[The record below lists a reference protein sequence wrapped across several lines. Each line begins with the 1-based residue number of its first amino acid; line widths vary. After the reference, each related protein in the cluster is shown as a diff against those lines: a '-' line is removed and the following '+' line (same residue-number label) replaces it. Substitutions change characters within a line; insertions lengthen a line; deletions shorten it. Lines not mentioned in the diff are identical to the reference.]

1 MPLPRPP
8 KTAPDRL
15 GQTEFV
21 ALMAVLFAI
30 IAFSI
35 DSMLPALPGIAA
47 DLSPE
52 TPNRAQLIISAFV
65 AGIGVG
71 IFFAGPI
78 SDAVGRKPTVIGGL
92 VLYIA
97 GAVLATQA
105 PTLETLLAARFLQG
119 LGAAAPR
126 VVTIALVRDLYEGR
140 AMARIMSF
148 VMMVFVMIPS
158 VAPAMGTVIIA
169 GFGWRGIFWAFVAFG
184 LVGGLWLHLRQAETL
199 SPARR
204 RPLRW
209 GPIRDAAAEVAG
221 HRMVRLYIA
230 AMTLGYAQLFALLVS
245 IQPVM
250 TQVFGLSDAAFPLWF
265 MAIGVV
271 SAGGTIINATL
282 VMRLGMRRLAM
293 AAYGGMV
300 VVALATG
307 VPVLTGWAQG
317 GVALAL
323 FLIFATAVFFIA
335 GLTFGNLNA
344 LALQP
349 MGHIAGLA
357 SSVTGAASTLLS
369 VVIAA
374 PVGLAYDGTIGPL
387 VLCTVICSA
396 LCWALLR
403 ASREAAPVAAGG

>member
-1 MPLPRPP
+1 MPLPRP
-8 KTAPDRL
+8 PDRL

-21 ALMAVLFAI
+21 ALMAVLFAT

-47 DLSPE
+47 ELSPDA
-52 TPNRAQLIISAFV
+52 PNRAQLIISAFV

-78 SDAVGRKPTVIGGL
+78 SDAVGRKPTVLGGL
-92 VLYIA
+92 CLYIA

-169 GFGWRGIFWAFVAFG
+169 GFGWRGIFGAFVAFG

-199 SPARR
+199 PPARR

-209 GPIRDAAAEVAG
+209 GPIRAAVAEVAG

-265 MAIGVV
+265 LGIGVV
-271 SAGGTIINATL
+271 SAGGTVVNATL

-293 AAYGGMV
+293 TAFGGMV
-300 VVALATG
+300 AVAVLTG
-307 VPVLTGWAQG
+307 VPVLAGWAQG
-317 GVALAL
+317 NVAFAL

-387 VLCTVICSA
+387 VLCTVVCSA
-396 LCWALLR
+396 LCWALVR

>member
-1 MPLPRPP
+1 MPLPRP
-8 KTAPDRL
+8 PDRL

-47 DLSPE
+47 ELSPDA
-52 TPNRAQLIISAFV
+52 PNRAQLIISAFV

-78 SDAVGRKPTVIGGL
+78 SDAVGRKPTVLGGL

-169 GFGWRGIFWAFVAFG
+169 GFGWRGIFGAFVAFG

-199 SPARR
+199 PPARR
-204 RPLRW
+204 RPLRL
-209 GPIRDAAAEVAG
+209 GPIRAAVAEVAG

-265 MAIGVV
+265 MAIGVL
-271 SAGGTIINATL
+271 SAGGTVINATL

-293 AAYGGMV
+293 AAFGGMV
-300 VVALATG
+300 AVAVLTG

-317 GVALAL
+317 DVAFAL

-387 VLCTVICSA
+387 VLCTVVCSA

-403 ASREAAPVAAGG
+403 SSREAAPVAAGG

>member
-1 MPLPRPP
+1 
-8 KTAPDRL
+8 
-15 GQTEFV
+15 
-21 ALMAVLFAI
+21 
-30 IAFSI
+30 
-35 DSMLPALPGIAA
+35 
-47 DLSPE
+47 
-52 TPNRAQLIISAFV
+52 
-65 AGIGVG
+65 
-71 IFFAGPI
+71 
-78 SDAVGRKPTVIGGL
+78 
-92 VLYIA
+92 
-97 GAVLATQA
+97 
-105 PTLETLLAARFLQG
+105 
-119 LGAAAPR
+119 
-126 VVTIALVRDLYEGR
+126 
-140 AMARIMSF
+140 
-148 VMMVFVMIPS
+148 
-158 VAPAMGTVIIA
+158 
-169 GFGWRGIFWAFVAFG
+169 
-184 LVGGLWLHLRQAETL
+184 
-199 SPARR
+199 
-204 RPLRW
+204 
-209 GPIRDAAAEVAG
+209 
-221 HRMVRLYIA
+221 MVRLYIA

-250 TQVFGLSDAAFPLWF
+250 TQVFALSDTAFPLWF

-271 SAGGTIINATL
+271 SAGGTIVNATL

-317 GVALAL
+317 EVAFAL

-387 VLCTVICSA
+387 VLCTVVCSA

-403 ASREAAPVAAGG
+403 SSREAAPVAAGG

>member
-1 MPLPRPP
+1 MPLPRP
-8 KTAPDRL
+8 PDRL

-21 ALMAVLFAI
+21 ALMAVMFAT

-47 DLSPE
+47 ELSPD

-78 SDAVGRKPTVIGGL
+78 SDAVGRKPTVLGGL

-158 VAPAMGTVIIA
+158 VAPAIGTVIIA

-199 SPARR
+199 PPARR

-209 GPIRDAAAEVAG
+209 GPIRAAVAEVAG

-271 SAGGTIINATL
+271 SAGGTVVNATL

-293 AAYGGMV
+293 AAFGGMV

-307 VPVLTGWAQG
+307 VPVLANWAQG

-323 FLIFATAVFFIA
+323 FLVFATAVFFIA

-387 VLCTVICSA
+387 LLCTVVCST

-403 ASREAAPVAAGG
+403 ASREAAPVAAAGE

>member
-1 MPLPRPP
+1 MPATSP
-8 KTAPDRL
+8 TEQAPARL

-21 ALMAVLFAI
+21 AMMAVLFAT

-47 DLSPE
+47 ELTPDA
-52 TPNRAQLIISAFV
+52 PNRAQLIIPVFV

-78 SDAVGRKPTVIGGL
+78 SDAIGRKPTVLGGL
-92 VLYIA
+92 VLYLA
-97 GAVLATQA
+97 GAILATAA

-119 LGAAAPR
+119 LGVAAPR
-126 VVTIALVRDLYEGR
+126 IVTIALIRDLYEGR

-148 VMMVFVMIPS
+148 VMMVFVMIPA
-158 VAPAMGTVIIA
+158 VAPAIGTLIIA
-169 GFGWRGIFWAFVAFG
+169 GFGWRGIFWAFILFG
-184 LVGGLWLHLRQAETL
+184 IAGGLWLHLRQAETL
-199 SPARR
+199 PPERR

-209 GPIRDAAAEVAG
+209 GPIRAAVAEVAG
-221 HRMVRLYIA
+221 NPMVRLYIA
-230 AMTLGYAQLFALLVS
+230 AMTLGYAQLFAVLVS

-250 TQVFGLSDAAFPLWF
+250 TEVFGLSDAAFPLWF
-265 MAIGVV
+265 LAIGVV
-271 SAGGTIINATL
+271 SAGGTIVNATL

-293 AAYGGMV
+293 
-300 VVALATG
+300 VAFGTMCVTALVTG
-307 VPVLTGWAQG
+307 LPVLTGLATG
-317 GVALAL
+317 SVAFGLFVILA
-323 FLIFATAVFFIA
+323 TGVFFIA

-349 MGHIAGLA
+349 LGHIAGLA

-387 VLCTVICSA
+387 VACVVLCSA
-396 LCWALLR
+396 ASWALVR
-403 ASREAAPVAAGG
+403 ASREAAPVPG